1 MITSSFKQ
9 IYGIKIIGTAGSLNS
24 NSSPTLAFDVQGT
37 RTRWRIIRTTEDFQ
51 QLATHFKNTSK
62 IPSLPVKS
70 TPSTLGKWLTSVF
83 WLFKGR
89 RGSSTETT
97 DTNLIEFLK
106 FLHPS
111 QSDTATTTQ
120 NNNSN
125 VNNRHT
131 THNENDIVSETDS
144 LGRTTTTSDSLSE
157 TDSLGR
163 TTTTSDSLST
173 ASDLFSSS
181 SNGQNRDATSNPL
194 ESTSTFDDTLSSSLD
209 GSEDESFLSIST
221 NSSRNYMPPSSAPN
235 PSNTPN
241 SSRRDS
247 LDVTIAQ
254 LVPRVVQQQMDKMKR
269 DTNEMTKQLEGER
282 RRHLHDRRSEQLLL
296 QERYEKLMK
305 AAEKDRMTLEQRL
318 DEINNEN
325 VRLRSALITA
335 TEKERVAHEASMQL
349 KKESGNPSQDRQ
361 RRESMGNSNMEMLRS
376 QRDTLQ
382 VQLLQMESH
391 NSKLILELENAFNT
405 LKINHEEKDGR
416 SNDAVRHSREMKS
429 KYKCICGHI
438 YNIYRYIL

>member
-9 IYGIKIIGTAGSLNS
+9 IYGIKIIGTAGSPNS

-120 NNNSN
+120 NNNNNSN

-131 THNENDIVSETDS
+131 THNENDTV
-144 LGRTTTTSDSLSE
+144 SE

-235 PSNTPN
+235 TSNTPN
-241 SSRRDS
+241 SNRRDS
-247 LDVTIAQ
+247 LDATIAQ

-305 AAEKDRMTLEQRL
+305 AAEKDRTTLEQRL

-382 VQLLQMESH
+382 VQLLQMELH

-438 YNIYRYIL
+438 CNIYYI

>member
-9 IYGIKIIGTAGSLNS
+9 IYGIKIIGTAGSPNS

-120 NNNSN
+120 NNNNNSN

-131 THNENDIVSETDS
+131 THNENDTV
-144 LGRTTTTSDSLSE
+144 SE

-221 NSSRNYMPPSSAPN
+221 NFSRNYMPPSSAPN
-235 PSNTPN
+235 TSNTPN
-241 SSRRDS
+241 SNRRDS
-247 LDVTIAQ
+247 LDATIAQ

-305 AAEKDRMTLEQRL
+305 AAEKDRTTLEQRL

-382 VQLLQMESH
+382 VQLLQMELH

-438 YNIYRYIL
+438 CNIYII

>member
-9 IYGIKIIGTAGSLNS
+9 IYGIKIIGTAGSPNS

-120 NNNSN
+120 NNNNNSN

-131 THNENDIVSETDS
+131 THNENDTV
-144 LGRTTTTSDSLSE
+144 SE

-235 PSNTPN
+235 TSNTPN

-247 LDVTIAQ
+247 LDATIAQ

-305 AAEKDRMTLEQRL
+305 AAEKDRTTLEQRL

-382 VQLLQMESH
+382 VQLLQMELH

-438 YNIYRYIL
+438 CNIYYI